1 MLTHTTLER
10 QPNGL
15 PLCFATCRYLAQ
27 AARIGV
33 VAAGLLGFLTGAGR
47 ADIIIGAVGS
57 AEPPGNPAA
66 AVRIGVEL
74 AVTALVASGGADRE
88 PIRIVTADDQCS
100 AAGAEAAARTLATA
114 GASLI
119 VGHVCSSAAIA
130 AAPIYRD
137 ARIVFISPGA
147 RNPKL
152 TDERAGPSVFRLAGR
167 SDRQAAEI
175 AAAIIARSPGKKAA
189 IINDTEPQSRDLADT
204 VHRALTAANFPVVHR
219 ESYTPGE
226 KDLAELVRRLKIA
239 GSEIVF
245 MPAQP
250 HDLAVI
256 LAQMRAQALDAHVIG
271 SDLLAVPAI
280 IPAADL
286 AGDALRVML
295 PWTPKPA
302 PAAAERIQP
311 LMQLGREARTVALQA
326 FAAVEAWAQ
335 ARGESTSSFEKVTGA
350 LSTKEFDTVIGRLR
364 FNERGDAS
372 IPSYAL
378 HAWRDGA
385 WHRSN

>member
-1 MLTHTTLER
+1 M
-10 QPNGL
+10 
-15 PLCFATCRYLAQ
+15 
-27 AARIGV
+27 
-33 VAAGLLGFLTGAGR
+33 
-47 ADIIIGAVGS
+47 
-57 AEPPGNPAA
+57 
-66 AVRIGVEL
+66 
-74 AVTALVASGGADRE
+74 
-88 PIRIVTADDQCS
+88 
-100 AAGAEAAARTLATA
+100 
-114 GASLI
+114 
-119 VGHVCSSAAIA
+119 
-130 AAPIYRD
+130 
-137 ARIVFISPGA
+137 
-147 RNPKL
+147 
-152 TDERAGPSVFRLAGR
+152 
-167 SDRQAAEI
+167 
-175 AAAIIARSPGKKAA
+175 
-189 IINDTEPQSRDLADT
+189 
-204 VHRALTAANFPVVHR
+204 
-219 ESYTPGE
+219 
-226 KDLAELVRRLKIA
+226 RRLKIA

-295 PWTPKPA
+295 SWTPKPA

-335 ARGESTSSFEKVTGA
+335 ARGESASSFEKVAGA

-385 WHRSN
+385 WHRIN